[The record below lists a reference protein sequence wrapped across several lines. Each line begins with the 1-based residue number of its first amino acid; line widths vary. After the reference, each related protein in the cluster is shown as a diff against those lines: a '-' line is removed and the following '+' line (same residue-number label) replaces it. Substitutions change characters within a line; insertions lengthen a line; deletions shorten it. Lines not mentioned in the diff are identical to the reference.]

1 MQSGA
6 ALHLCLLA
14 EGNSSYHQAQIQ
26 NLRETSH
33 FCGPVVPK
41 GRYVNK
47 KNHMKIFKTTT
58 VAGTSRKQLLKKKK
72 RKEKNI
78 LQATNWM
85 NSQDSQIP
93 SELIF
98 SKVFVL
104 TNV

>member
-47 KNHMKIFKTTT
+47 KNHMKIFKNDNCGWNEQKTT
-58 VAGTSRKQLLKKKK
+58 A
-72 RKEKNI
+72 
-78 LQATNWM
+78 
-85 NSQDSQIP
+85 
-93 SELIF
+93 
-98 SKVFVL
+98 
-104 TNV
+104 